1 MKQAVHIANNLL
13 IMLGLEILIRR
24 DQAFLLNLFGLHPSD
39 FLSAR

>member
-13 IMLGLEILIRR
+13 IMLGLEIRIRR
-24 DQAFLLNLFGLHPSD
+24 DQAFSSNLFGLRPSD